1 MRIITG
7 LYRSRVINLPSYFS
21 DRPTTDMAKE
31 SLFNIISNNF
41 DYEEVRFLD
50 LFSGSG
56 GISYEMA
63 SRGCK
68 DITCVD
74 LNRKYC
80 DFINKNFRDMYP
92 KKSPARIVNTDAF
105 KFIENNPLNYDLIFA
120 DPPYDMEGVENIPE
134 MIMNNPGLKPGAMLI
149 MEHSAKTHFT
159 DLVHI
164 RDQRH
169 YGKVNFS
176 FYTKEEPADDEQA
189 SENQE

>member
-7 LYRSRVINLPSYFS
+7 LFRSKQIILPSYFK

-31 SLFNIISNNF
+31 SLFNIINNKF

-50 LFSGSG
+50 LFSGTG

-74 LNRKYC
+74 INRKYC
-80 DFINKNFRDMYP
+80 EFITKSFKGMFP
-92 KKSPARIVNTDAF
+92 QKSPARIINTDAF
-105 KFIENNPLNYDLIFA
+105 KFLENNPLNYDLIFA
-120 DPPYDMEGVENIPE
+120 DPPYDMEGVEKIPE
-134 MIMNNPGLKPGAMLI
+134 LIMNNPGLKPGALLI

-159 DLVHI
+159 DLIHI

-176 FYTKEEPADDEQA
+176 FYTKDVESPDTEESEVEQ
-189 SENQE
+189 

>member
-7 LYRSRVINLPSYFS
+7 LFRSKVISLPSFFK

-63 SRGCK
+63 SRGCQ

-74 LNRKYC
+74 LNKKYC
-80 DFINKNFRDMYP
+80 EFISKSFKGMFP
-92 KKSPARIVNTDAF
+92 QKSPARVFCADAF

-120 DPPYDMEGVENIPE
+120 DPPYDMEGVEKIPE
-134 MIMNNPGLKPGAMLI
+134 MIMNNPGIKPNTMLI

-159 DLVHI
+159 DLEHI

-176 FYTKEEPADDEQA
+176 FYTKEAIPDEEEA
-189 SENQE
+189 EEAE